1 MNIRRIATPTLLAIA
16 LAGLTACNGQDRND
30 VNDVND
36 PANPATST
44 ADPAA
49 QPPGATVDPAMGGDP
64 ALSGATGDA
73 GMQGAVQDEAAAL
86 GVLNAIN
93 EHEIAASE
101 QALAKN
107 VSGEVAD
114 YARMMIEQHTENR
127 TRTTAL
133 GANADAAPAQ
143 AKRQQGEQQLS
154 TLDQQQGD
162 AYSRAYVDAMV
173 KGHGEALAMLDDQL
187 IPAAEREEVRQHLA
201 TTREHVAT
209 HLEKAQAL
217 QQGNAGQSSGQ

>member
-16 LAGLTACNGQDRND
+16 LAGLTACNGPDRND

-36 PANPATST
+36 PANPTTST

-49 QPPGATVDPAMGGDP
+49 QPPGATMDPATGGDP
-64 ALSGATGDA
+64 ALSGAS
-73 GMQGAVQDEAAAL
+73 MQGIIQDEAAAL

-114 YARMMIEQHTENR
+114 YARMMVEQHTENR

-173 KGHGEALAMLDDQL
+173 KGHSDALAMLDDKL
-187 IPAAEREEVRQHLA
+187 IPAAQREEVRQHLA

-209 HLEKAQAL
+209 HLEKARAL
-217 QQGNAGQSSGQ
+217 QQGNPGQPSGQ